1 MIKKLIALLLMC
13 MSLSTYA
20 NNLKIKLWIGF
31 GPGGGSDVMAR
42 ELSKQIIEQ
51 VPGTI
56 VNVEYVPGAVGTIGL
71 KRYAELRPTPGWVD
85 LWLDGSNMMLTTY
98 FIKTNKVDLEKDI
111 HVLAPIGYTQMVV
124 MANASKGITD
134 IKSLKEKGSN
144 ATIKFGT
151 AGAGSHTFST
161 SAFVGKQLGISDN
174 MLNVPYKGGGAIYP
188 DLMSGILDIGS
199 DFIISAAPKIS
210 TGKLIPIAVTGS
222 KESTL
227 LPGVKTLAEQGVT
240 NFNINPWYAVFYNN
254 TTDPADVDTIRIIM
268 VKTLS
273 KSTTVAHYKS
283 IGMELVTPHEMSY
296 PEKWFQKEKT
306 TYRKVSSDLAKYIT
320 PE

>member
-1 MIKKLIALLLMC
+1 MLMC
-13 MSLSTYA
+13 LSLTTHA
-20 NNLKIKLWIGF
+20 DNLKIKLWIGF

-42 ELSKQIIEQ
+42 ELSKQI
-51 VPGTI
+51 VDLSPGAV

-71 KRYAELRPTPGWVD
+71 KRYAELKPTPGWID

-111 HVLAPIGYTQMVV
+111 NILAPIGYTQMVV

-134 IKSLKEKGSN
+134 MKSLREKGSSS
-144 ATIKFGT
+144 TIKFGT

-161 SAFVGKQLGISDN
+161 SAFVGKQLGISGN

-199 DFIISAAPKIS
+199 DFIISAAPKIA

-222 KESTL
+222 KESPI
-227 LPGVKTLAEQGVT
+227 LPGVKTLGEQGIT

-254 TTDPADVDTIRIIM
+254 STDPGDVSRIRLLM
-268 VKTLS
+268 VKALS
-273 KSTTVAHYKS
+273 RSSTIAHYKS

-296 PEKWFQKEKT
+296 PEKWFRKEKT
-306 TYRKVSSDLAKYIT
+306 IYKKVSADLASQIT
-320 PE
+320 TE